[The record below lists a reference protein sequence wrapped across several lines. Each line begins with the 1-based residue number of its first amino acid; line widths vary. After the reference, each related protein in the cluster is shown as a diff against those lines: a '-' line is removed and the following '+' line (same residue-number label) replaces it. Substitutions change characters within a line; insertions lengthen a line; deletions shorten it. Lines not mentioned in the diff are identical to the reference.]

1 MESDGVE
8 SDGVK
13 SNVVTSSGTGIDN
26 HSQLP
31 ARPDLIRLTI
41 GVFGIGSSGP
51 LIALSAMPV
60 PTLIFWRNLGG
71 ALFTLPFA
79 LRHKVNRIGV
89 QLAALAGVLLAL
101 HFVAFFI
108 SMRMTSV
115 AAGTALTA
123 TQPIYAAF
131 FVKLTGGHIPAKSWV
146 GMFISFLGVLMVTGI
161 DLQLDRKSFLGDLAA
176 LISGALAA
184 AYMLVGSRAQQRMET
199 TSYTTICYFIC
210 SITAL
215 PMALLL
221 GYEVIHFSAREW
233 WILLGLIV
241 GAQLLGHTMFN
252 STLKRVSP
260 AVVSMIVFFE
270 VPVAA
275 ILAFI
280 FDIGKQPNLSIIPGV
295 ALILL
300 GCALVVLRGNKKSGV
315 EL

>member
-1 MESDGVE
+1 M
-8 SDGVK
+8 
-13 SNVVTSSGTGIDN
+13 TSASGTGIDN
-26 HSQLP
+26 HTQLP

-51 LIALSAMPV
+51 LIAMSAMPV

-71 ALFTLPFA
+71 SLVTLPFA
-79 LRHKVNRIGV
+79 LRHKVTRSGV
-89 QLAALAGVLLAL
+89 QLAVIAGILLAL
-101 HFVAFFI
+101 HFVLFFL

-115 AAGTALTA
+115 TAGTALVA

-131 FVKLTGGHIPAKSWV
+131 FVKLTGGHIPAKSWA
-146 GMFISFLGVLMVTGI
+146 GMFVSFLGVLLVTGI
-161 DLQLDRKSFLGDLAA
+161 DLQLDTKSFLGDLAA
-176 LISGALAA
+176 LVSGALAA
-184 AYMLVGSRAQQRMET
+184 AYMLVGSRAQTKMET
-199 TSYTTICYFIC
+199 TSYTTICYFVC

-221 GYEVIHFSAREW
+221 GYEVFHFSAREW

-260 AVVSMIVFFE
+260 AIVSMIVFFE

-275 ILAFI
+275 VIATI
-280 FDIGKQPNLSIIPGV
+280 FNIGKQPSVGIIPGV
-295 ALILL
+295 ILILL
-300 GCALVVLRGNKKSGV
+300 GCAMVVLRNNKESAV
-315 EL
+315 